1 MHYYFPTVGKPVRS
15 EKLAQS
21 TFNALLDA
29 AADAIIVIGE
39 HGHIRTINRA
49 AEKLFA
55 YESGELRQQKINM
68 LMSDFNSQHHDQYL
82 KHYLD
87 TGERKII
94 GIGRRTVGKKKHG
107 ECFPIYLSV
116 GHVEQDGEHSFV
128 GVIRDLSEDVA
139 REDALR
145 QGEYEIRQLR
155 EKLAHVVRVSTMGEM
170 ATGIA
175 HEINQPLTVIATYA
189 QACQRLLASGSPSPE
204 DLSTALGKISEEA
217 QRASKVIS
225 GIRQLSKKQPMVSED
240 CNCLSLVQEVVALAN
255 IYAQEMA
262 VGLRVDTNAVSADS
276 MFHVDIIHTQQVLL
290 NLINNAIESMAEI
303 ATDTAQQGEV
313 TIQVQELGNG
323 LLEIAVIDQG
333 GGVDEGREEDIFDAF
348 YTTKTIGLGMGLSIC
363 RSIVNA
369 QGGEIYCE
377 SNPGGGSR
385 FAFTAPLSLGS

>member
-1 MHYYFPTVGKPVRS
+1 MHS
-15 EKLAQS
+15 DKLAQS

-49 AEKLFA
+49 AEKLFS
-55 YESGELRQQKINM
+55 YDSGELQGQKINS
-68 LMSDFNSQHHDQYL
+68 LMSEYDSRHHDQYL
-82 KHYLD
+82 QNYLG

-94 GIGRRTVGKKKHG
+94 GIGRRTIGRKKHG

-116 GHVEQDGEHSFV
+116 GHVAQDGEHSFV
-128 GVIRDLSEDVA
+128 GVIRDLSDEVA

-155 EKLAHVVRVSTMGEM
+155 EKLTHVVRVSTMGEM

-189 QACQRLLASGSPSPE
+189 QACQRLLAAGTPDPE
-204 DLSTALGKISEEA
+204 DLSTALGKISDEA

-240 CNCLSLVQEVVALAN
+240 YNCLSLVNEVVALAK

-262 VGLRVDTNAVSADS
+262 VILSVDTGTVLANSI
-276 MFHVDIIHTQQVLL
+276 FHVDIIHTQQVLL
-290 NLINNAIESMAEI
+290 NLINNAIESMAEL
-303 ATDTAQQGEV
+303 AAENAQRGAVNIPGPSGEV
-313 TIQVQELGNG
+313 KVQVREIGDG
-323 LLEIAVIDQG
+323 MLEIAVIDRG
-333 GGVDEGREEDIFDAF
+333 SGVDEGREEDIFDAF

-369 QGGEIYCE
+369 QGGEIYYE

-385 FAFTAPLSLGS
+385 FAFTAPLSLGG